1 MPIVVAILLAT
12 VAASA
17 PAVEPDAP
25 ERPTMRS
32 LGDGA
37 GGPPS
42 RRELV
47 DARREL
53 KSRFREPLSHTET
66 AAGAML
72 AAEVLFTASVE
83 EEDRVLKWL
92 MLDEARQLALAAGD
106 AEAVSRAI
114 NLASAVYEF
123 DAIDTELRSLAEI
136 PLRGIDAG
144 RASRLARVAENLAIR
159 AETDGRTALAVS
171 AQTLAIRGWQR
182 VGDTPNAR
190 RASVRLKELEA
201 LRQSQ

>member
-1 MPIVVAILLAT
+1 
-12 VAASA
+12 
-17 PAVEPDAP
+17 
-25 ERPTMRS
+25 
-32 LGDGA
+32 
-37 GGPPS
+37 
-42 RRELV
+42 
-47 DARREL
+47 
-53 KSRFREPLSHTET
+53 
-66 AAGAML
+66 ML

>member
-1 MPIVVAILLAT
+1 
-12 VAASA
+12 
-17 PAVEPDAP
+17 
-25 ERPTMRS
+25 
-32 LGDGA
+32 
-37 GGPPS
+37 
-42 RRELV
+42 
-47 DARREL
+47 
-53 KSRFREPLSHTET
+53 
-66 AAGAML
+66 
-72 AAEVLFTASVE
+72 
-83 EEDRVLKWL
+83 
-92 MLDEARQLALAAGD
+92 
-106 AEAVSRAI
+106 VSRAI

>member
-1 MPIVVAILLAT
+1 MPIVVAILLAA

-25 ERPTMRS
+25 GRPTMRS
-32 LGDGA
+32 LGDGTD
-37 GGPPS
+37 GPPS

-53 KSRFREPLSHTET
+53 KTRFREPLSHTET

-92 MLDEARQLALAAGD
+92 MLDEARQLGLAAGD

-114 NLASAVYEF
+114 NLAAAVYEF
-123 DAIDTELRSLAEI
+123 GALDTELRSLAEI

-190 RASVRLKELEA
+190 RASVRLKEIEA
-201 LRQSQ
+201 LRQSR

>member
-1 MPIVVAILLAT
+1 
-12 VAASA
+12 
-17 PAVEPDAP
+17 
-25 ERPTMRS
+25 
-32 LGDGA
+32 
-37 GGPPS
+37 
-42 RRELV
+42 
-47 DARREL
+47 L